1 MYQNVYFSLQHPQF
15 HDLDSKAVRCFCAE
29 DVKTM
34 QRWVVGIRLAK
45 VGNLVTWLRFGY
57 FQNEWARHIFLL
69 FTLFFNLTML
79 ILLCYFTMFLQFGYK
94 MLLDYTDTQEE
105 MDKLA
110 FSLDRVTFTRASSF
124 SAGENVESP
133 TNKTQVGL
141 KSQKL
146 YVLKSVLTLSSQM
159 TKHGVIGS
167 LHVA

>member
-1 MYQNVYFSLQHPQF
+1 
-15 HDLDSKAVRCFCAE
+15 
-29 DVKTM
+29 
-34 QRWVVGIRLAK
+34 
-45 VGNLVTWLRFGY
+45 
-57 FQNEWARHIFLL
+57 
-69 FTLFFNLTML
+69 
-79 ILLCYFTMFLQFGYK
+79 MFLQFGYK

-159 TKHGVIGS
+159 TKHGVIS
-167 LHVA
+167 DRFMLHRPI

>member
-1 MYQNVYFSLQHPQF
+1 MG
-15 HDLDSKAVRCFCAE
+15 
-29 DVKTM
+29 KT
-34 QRWVVGIRLAK
+34 
-45 VGNLVTWLRFGY
+45 
-57 FQNEWARHIFLL
+57 HFLL

-79 ILLCYFTMFLQFGYK
+79 ILLCYFTLFLQFGYK